1 MKVLRSVAYLIF
13 DALDYGNNYSN
24 EPALQNSLENLLI
37 LMSGQL
43 INKYYSINNFFL
55 KNIQI

>member
-43 INKYYSINNFFL
+43 INKYYSINIFFF
-55 KNIQI
+55 